1 MIVIYLNYRILL
13 VIYITNLYR
22 RKIST
27 FILSKDEILVKKT
40 PTSLH
45 EKKTVC
51 CQWTLI
57 LIFCVDVHMGLDP
70 PPPPVHMRPP
80 EPDPL
85 PTPRGRHKW
94 MAPYILPHLNLIP
107 CSPTSGN
114 IPFDKLIHAMC
125 KEEYEQPLKASPRT
139 AMGILATSFS

>member
-27 FILSKDEILVKKT
+27 FFLSKDEILVKKT

-51 CQWTLI
+51 RQWTLI
-57 LIFCVDVHMGLDP
+57 LIFCVDVHMEL
-70 PPPPVHMRPP
+70 
-80 EPDPL
+80 DPL
-85 PTPRGRHKW
+85 PPSTCLHLTLTPSPLRVDVINGWPPISTAPLQVHYYSEALPTLCRNFTSKRHRQ
-94 MAPYILPHLNLIP
+94 L
-107 CSPTSGN
+107 
-114 IPFDKLIHAMC
+114 
-125 KEEYEQPLKASPRT
+125 
-139 AMGILATSFS
+139 